1 MFIRLKNRY
10 YAPYFGEKTRF
21 QPLIY
26 QKRHIYKLICALIVG
41 GELMRYEEE
50 EEDWTEEENEDEDR
64 SWLDDD
70 W

>member
-1 MFIRLKNRY
+1 MFIRSKKRQFK
-10 YAPYFGEKTRF
+10 PYFGEKTCF
-21 QPLIY
+21 QPLIL
-26 QKRHIYKLICALIVG
+26 QKKHKCKLIRVLIVG
-41 GELMRYEEE
+41 GELMSYEEE